1 MEFFDKLSESLV
13 SAGKDVS
20 QKAKDVSEI
29 AKLKLDIKSKEDY
42 VQKQYEELGRSYYE
56 KHKDEE
62 ECEEAEQF
70 FLIREAVEE
79 IERMKSRVLQ
89 NVRSAVRRCRK
100 VLYIAATVVR
110 RWMICMRKSSRY
122 AAYLPFVLVAVIGL
136 VYHVGM
142 KPMAGDDIFF
152 RDATKDTTLWA
163 YLTQRYL
170 TWTSRVV
177 SECVLVNV
185 IQCPVLWRIIDF
197 LLFATL
203 PLLLSGLF
211 GGGKMMNWCA
221 AAAVLIFPFHDMG
234 TAGWITTTVTH
245 FWPFWGF
252 FYVAW
257 VIRKLALA
265 EKIHPAAAVSAVP
278 VAVVTGSHE
287 QYAVIM
293 TLLLVLSGVYL
304 WKAHRRPGNA
314 VLFWTLAV
322 IDVVSL
328 LVIALCPGNAGRN
341 AVSIADLPVYAT
353 FGFGQKLYLG
363 LLSIERV
370 FIANADIVFFLVVL
384 IWTWLVWEKTKDYRR
399 TFLSALPLL
408 ILFGQTVLRTAYP
421 GLSGLFVMPG
431 EILEWSWSDLS
442 TWIPMV
448 YLAVTVAAM
457 IYALY
462 QLFGD
467 DLFTFISVLLLVGCG
482 FGAGMVLGFMA
493 TIYVS
498 GERVYAPLYGILLAV
513 TLFGI
518 CRQRSVW
525 KEPAAVSSAV
535 FLTALTVVCC
545 AVNVLF
551 IVLSL

>member
-1 MEFFDKLSESLV
+1 
-13 SAGKDVS
+13 
-20 QKAKDVSEI
+20 
-29 AKLKLDIKSKEDY
+29 
-42 VQKQYEELGRSYYE
+42 
-56 KHKDEE
+56 
-62 ECEEAEQF
+62 
-70 FLIREAVEE
+70 
-79 IERMKSRVLQ
+79 
-89 NVRSAVRRCRK
+89 
-100 VLYIAATVVR
+100 
-110 RWMICMRKSSRY
+110 MRKSSRY

-185 IQCPVLWRIIDF
+185 IQFPVLWRIIDF

-211 GGGKMMNWCA
+211 GGGKTMNWCA

-431 EILEWSWSDLS
+431 EILEWSVDVDSYGVSGSDGGSDDLCAVPAVRRRS
-442 TWIPMV
+442 V
-448 YLAVTVAAM
+448 YLHQRAASGGVRLWCRDG
-457 IYALY
+457 AGLY
-462 QLFGD
+462 GD
-467 DLFTFISVLLLVGCG
+467 DLRLGRARVCAAVRDSSGGHTVWHLPAAQRVE
-482 FGAGMVLGFMA
+482 GAGGCVFRSVPDGADSCLLC
-493 TIYVS
+493 
-498 GERVYAPLYGILLAV
+498 GERIVYRFV
-513 TLFGI
+513 
-518 CRQRSVW
+518 
-525 KEPAAVSSAV
+525 
-535 FLTALTVVCC
+535 
-545 AVNVLF
+545 
-551 IVLSL
+551 IVRPEV

>member
-1 MEFFDKLSESLV
+1 M
-13 SAGKDVS
+13 
-20 QKAKDVSEI
+20 
-29 AKLKLDIKSKEDY
+29 
-42 VQKQYEELGRSYYE
+42 
-56 KHKDEE
+56 
-62 ECEEAEQF
+62 
-70 FLIREAVEE
+70 
-79 IERMKSRVLQ
+79 
-89 NVRSAVRRCRK
+89 
-100 VLYIAATVVR
+100 
-110 RWMICMRKSSRY
+110 
-122 AAYLPFVLVAVIGL
+122 
-136 VYHVGM
+136 
-142 KPMAGDDIFF
+142 
-152 RDATKDTTLWA
+152 
-163 YLTQRYL
+163 
-170 TWTSRVV
+170 
-177 SECVLVNV
+177 
-185 IQCPVLWRIIDF
+185 
-197 LLFATL
+197 
-203 PLLLSGLF
+203 
-211 GGGKMMNWCA
+211 
-221 AAAVLIFPFHDMG
+221 
-234 TAGWITTTVTH
+234 
-245 FWPFWGF
+245 
-252 FYVAW
+252 AW

-265 EKIHPAAAVSAVP
+265 EKIHPAAAVFAVP

-304 WKAHRRPGNA
+304 WKMHRKPGNA
-314 VLFWTLAV
+314 VIFGILAV

-341 AVSIADLPVYAT
+341 AVSIADLPIYAT

-384 IWTWLVWEKTKDYRR
+384 IWTWLVWEKTKNYRR
-399 TFLSALPLL
+399 TFFAAFPLL

-457 IYALY
+457 VYALY

-467 DLFTFISVLLLVGCG
+467 DLFTFISVLLLVGCC

-518 CRQRSVW
+518 CRQRNVW

>member
-1 MEFFDKLSESLV
+1 MF
-13 SAGKDVS
+13 
-20 QKAKDVSEI
+20 
-29 AKLKLDIKSKEDY
+29 
-42 VQKQYEELGRSYYE
+42 
-56 KHKDEE
+56 
-62 ECEEAEQF
+62 
-70 FLIREAVEE
+70 
-79 IERMKSRVLQ
+79 
-89 NVRSAVRRCRK
+89 
-100 VLYIAATVVR
+100 
-110 RWMICMRKSSRY
+110 
-122 AAYLPFVLVAVIGL
+122 
-136 VYHVGM
+136 
-142 KPMAGDDIFF
+142 
-152 RDATKDTTLWA
+152 
-163 YLTQRYL
+163 
-170 TWTSRVV
+170 
-177 SECVLVNV
+177 
-185 IQCPVLWRIIDF
+185 
-197 LLFATL
+197 
-203 PLLLSGLF
+203 
-211 GGGKMMNWCA
+211 
-221 AAAVLIFPFHDMG
+221 
-234 TAGWITTTVTH
+234 
-245 FWPFWGF
+245 
-252 FYVAW
+252 
-257 VIRKLALA
+257 
-265 EKIHPAAAVSAVP
+265 AVP

-304 WKAHRRPGNA
+304 WKTHRKPGNA

-408 ILFGQTVLRTAYP
+408 ILFGQTVLRTAYS

-457 IYALY
+457 VYALY

-467 DLFTFISVLLLVGCG
+467 DLFAFISVLLLVGCG

-513 TLFGI
+513 TLSGI

-525 KEPAAVSSAV
+525 KEPAAVAVSGRKAEPAADAGVTAPDSKAPVPSAV

>member
-1 MEFFDKLSESLV
+1 
-13 SAGKDVS
+13 
-20 QKAKDVSEI
+20 
-29 AKLKLDIKSKEDY
+29 
-42 VQKQYEELGRSYYE
+42 
-56 KHKDEE
+56 
-62 ECEEAEQF
+62 
-70 FLIREAVEE
+70 
-79 IERMKSRVLQ
+79 
-89 NVRSAVRRCRK
+89 
-100 VLYIAATVVR
+100 
-110 RWMICMRKSSRY
+110 MRKSSRY

-185 IQCPVLWRIIDF
+185 IQFPVLWRIIDF

-211 GGGKMMNWCA
+211 GGGKTMNWCA

-399 TFLSALPLL
+399 TFLSALHSVRADSVKNC
-408 ILFGQTVLRTAYP
+408 I
-421 GLSGLFVMPG
+421 SGALGAVRDAG
-431 EILEWSWSDLS
+431 GDSGVELERSVDVDSYGVSGSDGGSDDLCAVPAVRRRS
-442 TWIPMV
+442 V
-448 YLAVTVAAM
+448 YLHQRAASGGVRLWCW
-457 IYALY
+457 ALWRRSTSRESACMRRCTGFFWRSHC
-462 QLFGD
+462 LASAG
-467 DLFTFISVLLLVGCG
+467 SAACG
-482 FGAGMVLGFMA
+482 
-493 TIYVS
+493 
-498 GERVYAPLYGILLAV
+498 
-513 TLFGI
+513 
-518 CRQRSVW
+518 RSRRLCL
-525 KEPAAVSSAV
+525 PQCS
-535 FLTALTVVCC
+535 
-545 AVNVLF
+545 
-551 IVLSL
+551 